1 MLVRQLI
8 GPYAGDIQE
17 MPFAI
22 AQRCIKV
29 GTAEIPDKK
38 PAKKKTGTVVDLAV
52 ARAAKAKPK
61 RRASRKPKGS
71 G

>member
-17 MPFAI
+17 MPFAV

-29 GTAEIPDKK
+29 GTAELPNAK
-38 PAKKKTGTVVDLAV
+38 PKKKSGEVVDLAA
-52 ARAAKAKPK
+52 ARGKPK
-61 RRASRKPKGS
+61 RRARKPRDS